1 MRANEGGGA
10 AASESDASG
19 APAPAPAASGAP
31 ASSAGSGALVS
42 APLFGPKSI
51 LAIVACLAGYLGLWA
66 AVEAADGGMLGIDA
80 AAYQLFS
87 LDLRSE
93 GMTDFM
99 QAVSLLAQPAPMVA
113 MILVVLAF
121 ARPRRTALY
130 CAGSAIG
137 IHLVSSLLKRLVC
150 RPRPEA
156 ALQVVAATG
165 WSFPSGH
172 IMNAI
177 ALFGLFAWFVWRSD
191 RPRLERQLLCLM
203 FGVVAALVG
212 ISRIYLGVHYAS
224 DVLAG
229 ACVALLWLVL
239 YTRLVLAIERAL
251 AKRGRGGAGA
261 RAGGRGEGAPSRP

>member
-1 MRANEGGGA
+1 MGESGDAEEMQGSLEHGTSATGGA
-10 AASESDASG
+10 PG
-19 APAPAPAASGAP
+19 TAPAPAR
-31 ASSAGSGALVS
+31 
-42 APLFGPKSI
+42 LFGSKSI
-51 LAIVACLAGYLGLWA
+51 LAIVACLVGYLGLWA
-66 AVEAADGGMLGIDA
+66 AVEAADGGMLGVDA
-80 AAYQLFS
+80 AAYQLVS
-87 LDLRSE
+87 LGLRSD

-99 QAVSLLAQPAPMVA
+99 QAVSLLGQPAPMVA

-121 ARPRRTALY
+121 ARPRRVALY

-137 IHLVSSLLKRLVC
+137 IHLASSLLKRLAC

-172 IMNAI
+172 VMNAS

-191 RPRLERQLLCLM
+191 RPRLERQLLCIM
-203 FGVVAALVG
+203 FAVIAALVG

-251 AKRGRGGAGA
+251 AKRARGGAGA
-261 RAGGRGEGAPSRP
+261 EAGGRGEGAASRP